1 MRRYLVDTT
10 PLSALV
16 TNRPAAVALITPW
29 IRAHEA
35 ATSILVYGEVLEGL
49 HGRPSFSRPA
59 LSPDGGPKP
68 TRSIVR
74 SSARQAPHQRRTSK

>member
-29 IRAHEA
+29 MRAHEA
-35 ATSILVYGEVLEGL
+35 TTSILAYGEVREGL
-49 HGRPSFSRPA
+49 YGRPISR
-59 LSPDGGPKP
+59 
-68 TRSIVR
+68 
-74 SSARQAPHQRRTSK
+74 